1 MDAERIAGYQVT
13 GRQGSIGRQATTGSQ
28 ATTAHQ
34 EAGGWERTAFGAV
47 PNQRGEPGQPGRPAN
62 VAGMDSAD
70 GADAAAIDDADAAI
84 VVGVAADAARVSGS
98 AADAMGVTGAAA
110 DAAPVGGIDV
120 RCEPLVVRD
129 GCSPDRIPAGRWPSD
144 GSLVRSEQFAVNEAI
159 AQRGLFALH
168 APPGTGVAEVFGD
181 LVAAIIT
188 ERARRI
194 AELPSPAAAFGE
206 SRAWSTHRVAAPN
219 PALTGL
225 EIVLAAPEPS
235 ALTAHGLPPIGA
247 GWREAATAI
256 DYFASTARLSDGV
269 GAWAMLTARLGDGA
283 ANRAFAERWWRGAI
297 RGTDVLFPAGES
309 MAAALRR
316 LKQQGP
322 AVDWPTAVAGFRAAL
337 ARAENLA
344 SERSRVAAAVTR
356 ISDLEQACEE
366 ASCFAE
372 VAQARLVKAIERQ
385 PSVRAALAAAEEEHR
400 ARLADLGA
408 HELGRPAIATVTADG
423 KAALRSS
430 AALSVALA
438 GGLRR
443 HKSWRDWSVARR
455 ELRAA
460 CASAKARRD
469 AAAERAATLD
479 ATLVAAQAAVTETT
493 ALVTRLEAEIGPLA
507 EAVAAARQQ
516 WGDHVPD
523 GPSQA
528 ETEDLALIEW
538 RETSAPWA
546 DDDYATARAE
556 VFLAALE
563 LHKALITAQ
572 ADVFAANLG
581 ALMDLLS
588 SDRADAFSATGPLI
602 PAQAKPAGAQN
613 AFRAEDDASV
623 AVDADGAALTA
634 ALELDGIVRIPGV
647 EPRGTA
653 RVPAV
658 DAHGTT
664 RADGPTGGDAAAH
677 ADGAMGSG
685 AATDATRMPD
695 GGEAKAAG
703 SAPTE
708 QLTPAIAAAWQ
719 TLFLLVP
726 VVHVPF
732 GAIGALFAD
741 LGPARLGWLLADHA
755 ERLPGWQARAILGPI
770 NHAVFAGDTA
780 ATAEPVLAADNSLAS
795 DSATSTSGAITTSS
809 VLTADSA
816 LRLAER
822 AGRYGTWLRPGPAGP
837 AGPAAPASSTGPA
850 EQGKPTD
857 GAGRIWVGT
866 PLRVV
871 RGLDRATIDLR
882 NELAYDGLLVS
893 DRD

>member
-1 MDAERIAGYQVT
+1 MAT
-13 GRQGSIGRQATTGSQ
+13 GIQATTEDQETGSC
-28 ATTAHQ
+28 
-34 EAGGWERTAFGAV
+34 ERAAAFGAV
-47 PNQRGEPGQPGRPAN
+47 PNQRGEPGQPGQPAN
-62 VAGMDSAD
+62 AAGID
-70 GADAAAIDDADAAI
+70 GADAA
-84 VVGVAADAARVSGS
+84 GVDGIAADAAGIGGMD
-98 AADAMGVTGAAA
+98 ADATEV
-110 DAAPVGGIDV
+110 DGIDV

-159 AQRGLFALH
+159 AQRGLFAVH

-181 LVAAIIT
+181 LVAAIVT

-194 AELPSPAAAFGE
+194 ADLPSPAAAFGE
-206 SRAWSTHRVAAPN
+206 PRTWSTHRVTAPN
-219 PALTGL
+219 PALAGF

-247 GWREAATAI
+247 RWREAATAI

-269 GAWAMLTARLGDGA
+269 GAWAMLAARLGDGA

-316 LKQQGP
+316 LKQEGP
-322 AVDWPTAVAGFRAAL
+322 AVDWPAAVARFRATL
-337 ARAENLA
+337 ARAETLA
-344 SERSRVAAAVTR
+344 SERSGVAAAVTR

-366 ASCFAE
+366 ASGLAE
-372 VAQARLVKAIERQ
+372 TAQARLVAATEHE
-385 PSVRAALAAAEEEHR
+385 PPVRAALAAAEEEHR

-408 HELGRPAIATVTADG
+408 HQLGRPTIATVTADG

-443 HKSWRDWSVARR
+443 GKSWREWSVARR

-460 CASAKARRD
+460 CAAAEAARD
-469 AAAERAATLD
+469 AAAERSATLD
-479 ATLVAAQAAVTETT
+479 ATLAAAQAVVTET
-493 ALVTRLEAEIGPLA
+493 AAEVTRLEAEIGPLA
-507 EAVAAARQQ
+507 EAVAAARQL

-528 ETEDLALIEW
+528 ETEDAALIEW

-546 DDDYATARAE
+546 DEEYGTARAE

-588 SDRADAFSATGPLI
+588 DQVGMLGTDQALVPPRAA
-602 PAQAKPAGAQN
+602 PA
-613 AFRAEDDASV
+613 RAEDA
-623 AVDADGAALTA
+623 AGATGADVTAPATAEAA
-634 ALELDGIVRIPGV
+634 DGIVR
-647 EPRGTA
+647 TA
-653 RVPAV
+653 AE
-658 DAHGTT
+658 
-664 RADGPTGGDAAAH
+664 RADEKVRAGAGY
-677 ADGAMGSG
+677 ADGKVR
-685 AATDATRMPD
+685 AA
-695 GGEAKAAG
+695 GEA
-703 SAPTE
+703 
-708 QLTPAIAAAWQ
+708 LTPAIAAAWQ

-741 LGPARLGWLLADHA
+741 LGAARLGWLLADHA
-755 ERLPGWQARAILGPI
+755 ERLPARQSHAVLGRI

-780 ATAEPVLAADNSLAS
+780 ATGEPALDTNSAV
-795 DSATSTSGAITTSS
+795 TTGGAIAAKAALTGDS
-809 VLTADSA
+809 VLTANSALTADSA
-816 LRLAER
+816 QRLAER
-822 AGRYGTWLRPGPAGP
+822 TARFGTWLRSGRTGSAKS
-837 AGPAAPASSTGPA
+837 ANSTESA
-850 EQGKPTD
+850 ELANSTESAESAESTESAKSTD

-871 RGLDRATIDLR
+871 RGLDRMTIDRR
-882 NELAYDGLLVS
+882 NDLAYDGLLVS

>member
-1 MDAERIAGYQVT
+1 M
-13 GRQGSIGRQATTGSQ
+13 
-28 ATTAHQ
+28 
-34 EAGGWERTAFGAV
+34 
-47 PNQRGEPGQPGRPAN
+47 
-62 VAGMDSAD
+62 
-70 GADAAAIDDADAAI
+70 
-84 VVGVAADAARVSGS
+84 
-98 AADAMGVTGAAA
+98 
-110 DAAPVGGIDV
+110 
-120 RCEPLVVRD
+120 VRD

-159 AQRGLFALH
+159 AQPGLFAVH

-247 GWREAATAI
+247 GWRAAATAI

-269 GAWAMLTARLGDGA
+269 GAWAMLAARLGDGA

-316 LKQQGP
+316 LKQEGP
-322 AVDWPTAVAGFRAAL
+322 AVDWPTAVARFRAAL

-344 SERSRVAAAVTR
+344 SERSGVAAAVTR

-372 VAQARLVKAIERQ
+372 IAQARLVKATERE
-385 PSVRAALAAAEEEHR
+385 PSVRAALAAAEQEHR

-443 HKSWRDWSVARR
+443 RKNWREWSVARR
-455 ELRAA
+455 KLRAA
-460 CASAKARRD
+460 CAAAEARRD

-479 ATLVAAQAAVTETT
+479 ATLAAAQAAVTET
-493 ALVTRLEAEIGPLA
+493 AAEVTRLEAEIGPLA
-507 EAVAAARQQ
+507 EAVAAARQL

-528 ETEDLALIEW
+528 ETEDVALIEW

-546 DDDYATARAE
+546 DEDYATARAE

-588 SDRADAFSATGPLI
+588 TDRVDALSTARPLI
-602 PAQAKPAGAQN
+602 PAQAEPAGAQ
-613 AFRAEDDASV
+613 DASG
-623 AVDADGAALTA
+623 AKDADGWGSDRTA
-634 ALELDGIVRIPGV
+634 PDPTLDAGWGDEGCRGV
-647 EPRGTA
+647 ECI
-653 RVPAV
+653 
-658 DAHGTT
+658 
-664 RADGPTGGDAAAH
+664 
-677 ADGAMGSG
+677 
-685 AATDATRMPD
+685 
-695 GGEAKAAG
+695 AG
-703 SAPTE
+703 SARTADGRCRRDDGCTGCGE
-708 QLTPAIAAAWQ
+708 RDSADAQRSDVDGAAAIAAAWQ
-719 TLFLLVP
+719 SFFLLVP

-732 GAIGALFAD
+732 GAIGDTLRRPRV
-741 LGPARLGWLLADHA
+741 GPAWLAARGPRRAAARMAGARRSRPDQSRRFRGRHRRHRRSPCLPPTTPSRPTVPAHRHAINQQRPHGSTARSGWPSGRRATA
-755 ERLPGWQARAILGPI
+755 PGSGQARP
-770 NHAVFAGDTA
+770 D
-780 ATAEPVLAADNSLAS
+780 PQ
-795 DSATSTSGAITTSS
+795 TS
-809 VLTADSA
+809 
-816 LRLAER
+816 R
-822 AGRYGTWLRPGPAGP
+822 ARP
-837 AGPAAPASSTGPA
+837 
-850 EQGKPTD
+850 
-857 GAGRIWVGT
+857 
-866 PLRVV
+866 
-871 RGLDRATIDLR
+871 
-882 NELAYDGLLVS
+882 
-893 DRD
+893 

>member
-1 MDAERIAGYQVT
+1 VF
-13 GRQGSIGRQATTGSQ
+13 S
-28 ATTAHQ
+28 
-34 EAGGWERTAFGAV
+34 AV
-47 PNQRGEPGQPGRPAN
+47 PGQRGEPGQPDQAADGIRTEGIDADSAG
-62 VAGMDSAD
+62 VDGMDA
-70 GADAAAIDDADAAI
+70 
-84 VVGVAADAARVSGS
+84 
-98 AADAMGVTGAAA
+98 GAAE
-110 DAAPVGGIDV
+110 VVRIDV
-120 RCEPLVVRD
+120 RCEPLAVRD

-159 AQRGLFALH
+159 AQRGLFAVH

-194 AELPSPAAAFGE
+194 ADLPSPAAAFGE
-206 SRAWSTHRVAAPN
+206 PRTWSTHRVTAPH
-219 PALTGL
+219 PALTGF

-269 GAWAMLTARLGDGA
+269 GAWGMLAARLGDGA

-316 LKQQGP
+316 LKQEGP
-322 AVDWPTAVAGFRAAL
+322 AVDWPAAVARFRAAL
-337 ARAENLA
+337 TRAETLA
-344 SERSRVAAAVTR
+344 SERSGVAAAVTR

-366 ASCFAE
+366 ASCLAE
-372 VAQARLVKAIERQ
+372 TAQARLVAATERE
-385 PSVRAALAAAEEEHR
+385 SALRAALAAAEEEHR

-408 HELGRPAIATVTADG
+408 HDVGRPALATVTANG
-423 KAALRSS
+423 KAALRTS

-443 HKSWRDWSVARR
+443 GKNWREWSVARR
-455 ELRAA
+455 KLRAA
-460 CASAKARRD
+460 CAAAQARHD
-469 AAAERAATLD
+469 AAAEASATLD
-479 ATLVAAQAAVTETT
+479 VTLAAAQGAVTE
-493 ALVTRLEAEIGPLA
+493 AAAEVTRLAAEIGPLA
-507 EAVAAARQQ
+507 EAVAAARQL

-528 ETEDLALIEW
+528 ETEDAALIEW

-546 DDDYATARAE
+546 DDEYATARAE
-556 VFLAALE
+556 VFLTALE

-588 SDRADAFSATGPLI
+588 DQVSMLGTD
-602 PAQAKPAGAQN
+602 QA
-613 AFRAEDDASV
+613 
-623 AVDADGAALTA
+623 TA
-634 ALELDGIVRIPGV
+634 A
-647 EPRGTA
+647 EP
-653 RVPAV
+653 
-658 DAHGTT
+658 
-664 RADGPTGGDAAAH
+664 
-677 ADGAMGSG
+677 
-685 AATDATRMPD
+685 
-695 GGEAKAAG
+695 
-703 SAPTE
+703 
-708 QLTPAIAAAWQ
+708 LTPAIAAAWQ

-732 GAIGALFAD
+732 EAIVALFAD
-741 LGPARLGWLLADHA
+741 FGPGRLGWLLADHA
-755 ERLPGWQARAILGPI
+755 ERLPARQARAVLGRV
-770 NHAVFAGDTA
+770 NHAVFAGDTT
-780 ATAEPVLAADNSLAS
+780 ATGEPAPATNS
-795 DSATSTSGAITTSS
+795 AITT
-809 VLTADSA
+809 DSA
-816 LRLAER
+816 LTTDSAQRLAER
-822 AGRYGTWLRPGPAGP
+822 TARYGTWLRSGRTALAGHAESAGP
-837 AGPAAPASSTGPA
+837 ATRAGLAKSA
-850 EQGKPTD
+850 ESAKSME

-871 RGLDRATIDLR
+871 RGLDRMTIDLR
-882 NELAYDGLLVS
+882 NDLAYDGLLVS